1 MIRPYCLVTL
11 SKKVINIWTN
21 KNFKFNYVFQGQD
34 CTLSTGVYKITI
46 QNHVYIGS
54 AAISFRKR
62 WRQHQLDLIRDI
74 HHSRFAQNA
83 FNKYGIATF
92 EIMELCPRELCIERE
107 QWWIDT
113 LKPDLN
119 IQKIAD
125 SALGVKRT
133 EETKRKC
140 REAHLGKRLSEEA
153 IAKRTAKQVKTIY
166 QYDLDGNLIKEWD
179 SVKQAGEAL
188 GINRPSISNCL
199 KGRYKSAGGFIWR
212 YSVEEVSPVKKT
224 KSIEQYDL
232 DGNLIKVWDSINSI
246 ENGTDYKRKTIYA
259 CANGQNSTAYGYVW
273 KYCR

>member
-1 MIRPYCLVTL
+1 MIRPY
-11 SKKVINIWTN
+11 INNFLTKLLN
-21 KNFKFNYVFQGQD
+21 NMDEQNFKFNYVFQGQD

-62 WRQHQLDLIRDI
+62 WRQHQLDFIRDI

-140 REAHLGKRLSEEA
+140 REAHLGKRLFEEA

-166 QYDLDGNLIKEWD
+166 
-179 SVKQAGEAL
+179 
-188 GINRPSISNCL
+188 
-199 KGRYKSAGGFIWR
+199 
-212 YSVEEVSPVKKT
+212 
-224 KSIEQYDL
+224 QYDL

>member
-1 MIRPYCLVTL
+1 MIRPY
-11 SKKVINIWTN
+11 INNFLTKLLN
-21 KNFKFNYVFQGQD
+21 NMDEQNFKFNYVFQGQD

-62 WRQHQLDLIRDI
+62 WRQHQLDFIRDI

-133 EETKRKC
+133 EET
-140 REAHLGKRLSEEA
+140 

-166 QYDLDGNLIKEWD
+166 
-179 SVKQAGEAL
+179 
-188 GINRPSISNCL
+188 
-199 KGRYKSAGGFIWR
+199 
-212 YSVEEVSPVKKT
+212 
-224 KSIEQYDL
+224 QYDL

-273 KYCR
+273 KYYR

>member
-1 MIRPYCLVTL
+1 MDEQ
-11 SKKVINIWTN
+11 
-21 KNFKFNYVFQGQD
+21 NFKFNYVFQGQD

-62 WRQHQLDLIRDI
+62 WRQHQLDFIRDI

-133 EETKRKC
+133 EE
-140 REAHLGKRLSEEA
+140 A

-166 QYDLDGNLIKEWD
+166 
-179 SVKQAGEAL
+179 
-188 GINRPSISNCL
+188 
-199 KGRYKSAGGFIWR
+199 
-212 YSVEEVSPVKKT
+212 
-224 KSIEQYDL
+224 QYDL

>member
-1 MIRPYCLVTL
+1 
-11 SKKVINIWTN
+11 
-21 KNFKFNYVFQGQD
+21 
-34 CTLSTGVYKITI
+34 
-46 QNHVYIGS
+46 
-54 AAISFRKR
+54 
-62 WRQHQLDLIRDI
+62 
-74 HHSRFAQNA
+74 
-83 FNKYGIATF
+83 
-92 EIMELCPRELCIERE
+92 MELCPRELCIERE

-133 EETKRKC
+133 EE
-140 REAHLGKRLSEEA
+140 A

-166 QYDLDGNLIKEWD
+166 
-179 SVKQAGEAL
+179 
-188 GINRPSISNCL
+188 
-199 KGRYKSAGGFIWR
+199 
-212 YSVEEVSPVKKT
+212 
-224 KSIEQYDL
+224 QYDL

>member
-1 MIRPYCLVTL
+1 MDEQ
-11 SKKVINIWTN
+11 
-21 KNFKFNYVFQGQD
+21 NFKFNYVFQGQD

-54 AAISFRKR
+54 A
-62 WRQHQLDLIRDI
+62 
-74 HHSRFAQNA
+74 
-83 FNKYGIATF
+83 
-92 EIMELCPRELCIERE
+92 
-107 QWWIDT
+107 
-113 LKPDLN
+113 
-119 IQKIAD
+119 
-125 SALGVKRT
+125 LGVKRT
-133 EETKRKC
+133 
-140 REAHLGKRLSEEA
+140 EEA